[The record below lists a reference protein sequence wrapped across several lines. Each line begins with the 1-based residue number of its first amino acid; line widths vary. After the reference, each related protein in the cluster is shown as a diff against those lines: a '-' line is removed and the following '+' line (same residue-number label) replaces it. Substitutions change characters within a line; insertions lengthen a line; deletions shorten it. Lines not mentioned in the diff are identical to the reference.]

1 MLYNLDWLNTN
12 RSFPPRAESDRI
24 TRYKQN
30 AALFDG
36 DHFDNSKFRHR
47 DGRSVNVMEIY
58 QACARRIS
66 RVIGNFE
73 EVISFPVLLNYQR
86 LMTLKMADLVC
97 GEYPSITGSKSSEN
111 DIIKE
116 LREYTDFDSKL
127 YTTVLD
133 ISRYGDAVLR
143 VYRDEEQDK
152 PTFTVWDPT
161 EWYPIV
167 SQDGTNRILTHC
179 ICWKE
184 NRAKTEYDQD
194 DWYLH
199 VQLHGTDKASWG
211 SYEYR
216 VYKLDSTGTSIRKLV
231 KTEKRKTGINACA
244 VMHITAY
251 KVSNCIYGYDDYM
264 PVDSVLAE
272 IMTRVGQIS
281 VILDK
286 HADPNITG
294 PVSMLAV
301 DPITGER
308 KLDTGKFFA
317 INPGD
322 TPPQYMVWDG
332 QLSAA
337 FKELEILINQLYILS
352 EMGAALLGSTEGAG
366 QAVSG
371 TAMRFKMVN
380 PLAKARRI
388 SNSLT
393 NPVKR
398 LFSILSGGE
407 VEAGKVSVEWEDGL
421 PDDPRENVEIAKL
434 ATGATKLMP
443 LEDAIMEFFNRSNP
457 EATQW
462 IKKIRE
468 ETEANMQLTSNAQD
482 SDPNKPGPQDGTGV
496 NPQKKGSTTSLNNF
510 ASSTNNKAD

>member
-1 MLYNLDWLNTN
+1 MLYNLDWLNEQ
-12 RSFPPRAESDRI
+12 RSFPPAVEKDRI
-24 TRYKQN
+24 TRYVQN

-47 DGRSVNVMEIY
+47 NGSTVNVMEMY

-66 RVIGNFE
+66 RVVGNFE

-97 GEYPSITGSKSSEN
+97 GEYPSITGSTAEEN
-111 DIIKE
+111 NLIKD

-127 YTTVLD
+127 YTTVID
-133 ISRYGDAVLR
+133 ISRYGDAILR
-143 VYRDEEQDK
+143 IYRDEEQDNI
-152 PTFTVWDPT
+152 TFTVWDPT
-161 EWYPIV
+161 EWFPIV
-167 SQDGTNRILTHC
+167 AQDGTNKIVYHC
-179 ICWKE
+179 VCWKE
-184 NRAKTEYDQD
+184 NKAKTIFDQD

-199 VQLHGTDKASWG
+199 VQIHGTAKADWG
-211 SYEYR
+211 KYEYR
-216 VYKLDSTGTSIRKLV
+216 LYKLDATGTSILKLLSQ
-231 KTEKRKTGINACA
+231 EMRDTGIDACA
-244 VMHITAY
+244 VQHITAY
-251 KVSNCIYGYDDYM
+251 KVSNSIYGYDDYM
-264 PVDSVLAE
+264 PVDSILAE

-294 PVSMLAV
+294 PTSMLTT
-301 DPITGER
+301 DPVTGER
-308 KLDTGKFFA
+308 RLETGKFFA
-317 INPGD
+317 VNQGD
-322 TPPQYMVWDG
+322 QLPQYMVWDG
-332 QLSAA
+332 QLTAA
-337 FKELEILINQLYILS
+337 FKELEVLINQLYILS
-352 EMGAALLGSTEGAG
+352 EMGAALLGSTEGAS
-366 QAVSG
+366 QAISG

-393 NPVKR
+393 NSVKR
-398 LFSILSGGE
+398 LFSVLSNNEIASGN
-407 VEAGKVSVEWEDGL
+407 VSIEWEDGL

-457 EATQW
+457 EAIQW
-462 IKKIRE
+462 IKKIRK
-468 ETEANMQLTSNAQD
+468 ETEDNIQLTTAMQNN
-482 SDPNKPGPQDGTGV
+482 DPNKPGPQDGTGV